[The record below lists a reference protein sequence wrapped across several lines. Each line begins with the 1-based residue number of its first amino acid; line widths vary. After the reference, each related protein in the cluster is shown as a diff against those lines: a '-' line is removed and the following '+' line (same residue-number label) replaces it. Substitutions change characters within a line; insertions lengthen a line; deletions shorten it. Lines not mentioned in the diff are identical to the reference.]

1 MDGYTN
7 VTDCENMLKETDKLP
22 FKGFTVAAE
31 KLRSA
36 TEYTNADLLDLFTAS
51 NPELPYV
58 YSDFDWSH
66 CGSDLA
72 F

>member
-1 MDGYTN
+1 MDGYAN
-7 VTDCENMLKETDKLP
+7 VSNCEHMLKETDTLP
-22 FKGFTVAAE
+22 FKGFTV
-31 KLRSA
+31 SA
-36 TEYTNADLLDLFTAS
+36 NELSGAHEYTNAELLALFTAS
-51 NPELPYV
+51 NPSLPYV